1 VKRIAWFRSDLRIDD
16 NGTLCAAAAGDADV
30 LGLFLVADATWRQHD
45 WGARR
50 QTFVWQHVLALR
62 ESLARLGIPL
72 QVLHVPLFADAART
86 VADFAT
92 AQGAGDVV
100 AAAEYGVD
108 EIARD
113 AATAN
118 ALHERGIGWQCL
130 HDFTLLAPGTVRTR
144 EGAPFRVFSPF
155 KRAWLE
161 QVRGEPIDCQPPPSP
176 RAPIDPP
183 PLPDWQAPEA
193 TLDESCWP
201 VGEGAAHARL
211 RQFVEGP
218 IHRYHEDRD
227 IPSLDGTS
235 RLSPYLACGVLSVR
249 RCLEAALAAN
259 DGEWDSGSRG
269 VQVWLSE
276 LIWRE
281 FYTHVLQAFPRVSRH
296 RAFLPETERVPW
308 RDAPEEFACWREGRT
323 GFPLVDAGMRQLAA
337 TGWMHNRVR
346 MVVATFLSKHLLMD
360 WRAGERHFM
369 AELVDGDLAANNG
382 GWQWSA
388 STGTDAAPYFRIL
401 SPERQAERF
410 DPTGEYVRRWLPELA
425 GCPAKALLKPGHPAL
440 LACGYPAPMLDTRMA
455 RDRVLQAFRA
465 VGADPAGESA

>member
-1 VKRIAWFRSDLRIDD
+1 MKRVAWFRSDLRIDD
-16 NGTLCAAAAGDADV
+16 NGTLAAAASGGAGV
-30 LGLFLVADATWRQHD
+30 IGLFLVADATWRRHD
-45 WGARR
+45 WGPRR
-50 QTFVWQHVLALR
+50 QAFVWRHALALR
-62 ESLARLGIPL
+62 ESLASRGIAL
-72 QVLHVPLFADAART
+72 SVLHVPHFADAAKAVT
-86 VADFAT
+86 DFAV
-92 AQGAGDVV
+92 QHGALEVV
-100 AAAEYGVD
+100 AGAEYGVD

-113 AATAN
+113 GTVGE
-118 ALHERGIGWQCL
+118 ALRGRGIGWRRL

-144 EGAPFRVFSPF
+144 DGSPFRVFSPF

-161 QVRGEPIDCQPPPSP
+161 QVRGESIGCEVPPRQGEPLE
-176 RAPIDPP
+176 PP
-183 PLPDWQAPEA
+183 PLPEWRPPDAAIDPAW
-193 TLDESCWP
+193 WP
-201 VGEGAAHARL
+201 VGESAAQARL
-211 RQFVEGP
+211 RQFADGP

-227 IPSLDGTS
+227 IPAIDGTS

-281 FYTHVLQAFPRVSRH
+281 FYTHVLEAFPRVSRH

-308 RDAPEEFACWREGRT
+308 RNDAGEFARWQDGRT

-337 TGWMHNRVR
+337 TGWMHNRIR
-346 MVVATFLSKHLLMD
+346 MVTATFLSKHLLHD

-369 AELVDGDLAANNG
+369 QALIDGDLAANNG

-410 DPTGEYVRRWLPELA
+410 DPLGAYVRRWVPELA
-425 GCPAKALLKPGHPAL
+425 HCPAKALLKPGHPAIT
-440 LACGYPAPMLDTRMA
+440 ATGYPPPMLDTRAA

-465 VGADPAGESA
+465 IGAEPDREPA